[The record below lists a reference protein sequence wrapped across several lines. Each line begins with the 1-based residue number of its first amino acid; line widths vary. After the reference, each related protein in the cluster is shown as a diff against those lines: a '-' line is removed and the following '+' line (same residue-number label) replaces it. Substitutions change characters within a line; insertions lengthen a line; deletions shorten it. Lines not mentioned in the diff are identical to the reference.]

1 MPKCQIA
8 GCMNDAV
15 WVYRGADIYTA
26 GGKVYATFKFE
37 TLWGSTDVDREVT
50 GVVEEEAADIHLCDE
65 HKEEIAEDAID
76 KLQTSYLEES
86 PYPATRSEATGG
98 VPFRELAEAEALEDI
113 ADAVHSE
120 FEKIGGEED
129 LGLEEVKEELKKAI
143 EAALLRLIIE
153 KFGRGQ

>member
-1 MPKCQIA
+1 
-8 GCMNDAV
+8 MNDAV
-15 WVYRGADIYTA
+15 WVYRGADIYA
-26 GGKVYATFKFE
+26 VEDKMYATFKFE

-50 GVVEEEAADIHLCDE
+50 GVVEEGAADIYLCDE

-98 VPFRELAEAEALEDI
+98 VPFRELAEAEPLEDI
-113 ADAVHSE
+113 ADAVHNE
-120 FEKIGGEED
+120 FEEIGGED

-153 KFGRGQ
+153 KLGRGQ